1 MRNRCLRSSVVLGM
15 MLEVVLGVLP
25 ALSAQSSTQTAAPA
39 KPAADKSNI
48 PTHDFSGVWYG
59 PMELDMVPESVEMQP
74 WAAAKFNSEKT
85 EYKVGNRPTVRDNTN
100 TDPIQHCEPVGIPR
114 IYWSIHPYEIIQLSN
129 RILIYYEEFREI
141 RDVWMDGRPIPKD
154 PDPTWLGTSIGHWD
168 GNDLVIDTV
177 GFNDKTWLDSVGHP
191 HTQGLHLTERFHR
204 LDHDTMEL
212 SITFDDPNAYKT
224 KWTYGPK
231 PVKLKPGWEI
241 GELYCTVEDEKQF
254 EKAIMNPSGK
264 P

>member
-1 MRNRCLRSSVVLGM
+1 MRNRWLGATI
-15 MLEVVLGVLP
+15 VLGVVLARLP
-25 ALSAQSSTQTAAPA
+25 ALSAQTAAPA
-39 KPAADKSNI
+39 QPAAAKSEI
-48 PTHDFSGVWYG
+48 PAHDFSGVWYG
-59 PMELDMVPESVEMQP
+59 PMELNMVPESVEMLP
-74 WAAAKFNSEKT
+74 WAAAKFNSERT
-85 EYKVGNRPTVRDNTN
+85 EYKVGDRPTVKDNSN
-100 TDPIQHCEPVGIPR
+100 TDPILHCNPVGIPR
-114 IYWSIHPYEIIQLSN
+114 IYWSIHPYEIIQLSG
-129 RILIYYEEFREI
+129 RILIYYEEFHEV

-191 HTQGLHLTERFHR
+191 HTQDLHLTERFHR
-204 LDHDTMEL
+204 VDHDTMEV
-212 SITFDDPNAYKT
+212 SITFDDPKAYKT

-241 GELYCTVEDEKQF
+241 GELFCTIEDEKQF
-254 EKAIMNPSGK
+254 EKDIMNPSGK